1 MNPNLGNITHWA
13 TANRVTLGAFTV
25 QPAKGQGHAEGV
37 KEEPFV
43 EYICRECPVL
53 VGTIEP

>member
-13 TANRVTLGAFTV
+13 TANRVTLRAFTIFT
-25 QPAKGQGHAEGV
+25 QGQGHAEGV

-43 EYICRECPVL
+43 EYRECPVL